1 MNFMR
6 VLNRLSLVELGV
18 LSKLKDSSLE
28 NLSFQSKFLPFF
40 MDHDMVYTEKEGGV
54 RLEGLWQ
61 MILHSVE

>member
-1 MNFMR
+1 MR

-18 LSKLKDSSLE
+18 LSELKYGSLE
-28 NLSFQSKFLPFF
+28 NFSLQSQFLAFF
-40 MDHDMVYTEKEGGV
+40 MDHDMVYTEKERWV

>member
-18 LSKLKDSSLE
+18 LSELKYGGLE
-28 NLSFQSKFLPFF
+28 NLSLQSKFLAFL

-54 RLEGLWQ
+54 RLEGLR
-61 MILHSVE
+61 